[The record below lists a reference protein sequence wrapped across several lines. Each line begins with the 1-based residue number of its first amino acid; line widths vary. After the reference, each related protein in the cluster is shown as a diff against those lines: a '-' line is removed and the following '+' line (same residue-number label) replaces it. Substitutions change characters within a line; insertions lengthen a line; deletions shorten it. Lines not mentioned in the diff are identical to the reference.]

1 MDLVIHK
8 PEGKYA
14 KVAPL
19 RILSFDIECAAKDG
33 KFPTAKEHPV
43 IQIANICKEF
53 GQTEPFVQKI
63 FTLKSCAD
71 IPHAEVHSFE
81 KETDMLNE
89 WRDFIIDLD
98 PDIITGYNI
107 INFDFPYLIERAETL
122 KIKDFNKLSRI
133 KNQSTK
139 VKLGRSQAK
148 VFGDREYKDINISG
162 RIQLDMFIYILREF
176 KLRSYSLNNVSSHL
190 LGDQKEDVHH
200 KMIYELWQTNEFTR
214 RRLAVYCLKDAY
226 LPLKLMDKLTA
237 FYNLVEMCRVTC
249 TPLNFIL
256 RRGQQIK
263 VRIVN
268 YLGRFS
274 TS

>member
-1 MDLVIHK
+1 
-8 PEGKYA
+8 
-14 KVAPL
+14 L
-19 RILSFDIECAAKDG
+19 RILSIDIECAAKDG
-33 KFPTAKEHPV
+33 KFPTAKENPV

-53 GQTEPFVQKI
+53 GQKDPFIQKI
-63 FTLKSCAD
+63 FTLKTCAE
-71 IPHAEVHSFE
+71 IPNADVHSYE
-81 KETDMLNE
+81 NEGDMLKE
-89 WRDFIIDLD
+89 WRDFIVDLD

-107 INFDFPYLIERAETL
+107 INFDIPYLIERSETL

-133 KNQSTK
+133 RNLSTK

-162 RIQLDMFIYILREF
+162 RIQLDMYIYILREF
-176 KLRSYSLNNVSSHL
+176 KLTSYSLNNVSSQF

-200 KMIYELWQTNEFTR
+200 KMIYELWQSNEYTR
-214 RRLAVYCLKDAY
+214 RRIAIYCLKDAY
-226 LPLKLMDKLTA
+226 LPLKLMDKLMA

-263 VRIVN
+263 VLIILISGRIPA
-268 YLGRFS
+268 S
-274 TS
+274 